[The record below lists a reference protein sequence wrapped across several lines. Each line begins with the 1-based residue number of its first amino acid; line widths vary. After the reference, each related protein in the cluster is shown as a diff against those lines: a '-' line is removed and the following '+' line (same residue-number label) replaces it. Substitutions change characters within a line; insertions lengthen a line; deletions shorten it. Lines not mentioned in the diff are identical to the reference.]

1 MPQLAPER
9 VFVLERCFMHVKT
22 IDVVAQTFTT
32 LCYIE
37 MRSVGSRKDPAYYK
51 LDEEGKLVNTMTKG
65 GHQWPVV
72 PSILWYLENQLQFP
86 NAWSYEIKEC
96 KVIQAKDNADDLT
109 CIVRVEGE
117 FQEQMEL
124 ENFPVDTQDLQLLFE
139 IQCAQGTSPFPV
151 KFTISPNLIATVDED
166 AFNLQNV
173 WYIRPTL
180 EVKCWEHKGIG
191 VAGGS
196 NFYPAV
202 NVSARV
208 FRHSAYYVY
217 NVVVPMAM
225 FSLLAVLVPLA
236 IPRQDTGNRLGVAL
250 TLVLTAAAYKFSIAS
265 MVPTVSYLT
274 LIDHYVLEQA
284 GIIALVTIQN
294 CVIGFEMGPIGEL
307 SSNFSISAEADLTT
321 LMIILALWV
330 LSQAKTVITW
340 TRKVRERSTVSHHL
354 DSNTDE
360 AVVAQ
365 HGSRSPE
372 GVVGA
377 MPRPSGSAVL
387 GEEPATGGSSSL
399 RTDSLRVVFNESAE
413 V

>member
-9 VFVLERCFMHVKT
+9 EFVLERSFMQVKT
-22 IDVVAQTFTT
+22 VDVVSQTFTT

-37 MRSVGSRKDPAYYK
+37 MRSVGSRKDAAYYK
-51 LDEEGKLVNTMTKG
+51 LDDAGKLVNTMTKG
-65 GHQWPVV
+65 GQDWPVV
-72 PSILWYLENQLQFP
+72 PSILWYLENQLHFP
-86 NAWSYEIKEC
+86 NAWSHEIKEC
-96 KVIQAKDNADDLT
+96 KVIPAKDNADDLT

-124 ENFPVDTQDLQLLFE
+124 QHFPVDTQDLQLLFE
-139 IQCAQGTSPFPV
+139 IQCAKGTSPFPV

-166 AFNLQNV
+166 AFNLRNV

-208 FRHSAYYVY
+208 FRHSAYYAY

-236 IPRQDTGNRLGVAL
+236 ISRQDTGDRLGVAL

-294 CVIGFEMGPIGEL
+294 CVVGFEVGPIGEL
-307 SSNFSISAEADLTT
+307 FPHFSISAEADFAT
-321 LMIILALWV
+321 LMIILAFWV
-330 LSQAKTVITW
+330 LSQIRTVIMW
-340 TRKVRERSTVSHHL
+340 TRMARDRVGIGGDELVTQHVNTPEAPEEIGATPSTGF
-354 DSNTDE
+354 
-360 AVVAQ
+360 AVGEEQA
-365 HGSRSPE
+365 GSR
-372 GVVGA
+372 VGI
-377 MPRPSGSAVL
+377 VL
-387 GEEPATGGSSSL
+387 
-399 RTDSLRVVFNESAE
+399 NESAE
-413 V
+413 TGLATRA